1 MNKKVFFAI
10 LKQFILPLILLSV
23 FYMTL
28 IYFNVITPYQGH
40 LISYISLMIIIL
52 MVMIFI
58 HEWSH
63 LFMFLAFKVKV
74 NAIFVL
80 GFGMIFKPRFR
91 IIYDFKLLRLF
102 GGIVIPTS
110 IPIEHI
116 DAYRNLKKG
125 YQASLLIAPIMTLL
139 SPVLFFLGTLFL
151 GFELST
157 TMYIMFVS
165 AYYTWVIFPTF
176 FVQHQMMYGDLKAY
190 HNIKS
195 GDILF
200 EMQLISQA
208 MIHGHKDMDLTFLFE
223 QFTQKWKHLDRK
235 QKRNDVMMSLILKGI
250 YQEYIHDRTIIEE
263 MKNILIKNFFI
274 KTDPH
279 IILEM
284 LYVSHIFNDEK
295 LWFTCLQ
302 TLVKHHHDLEI
313 DYYHAWLSNHHD
325 KIKHLRLK
333 NQEDLLYFNYVKNDD
348 TMLFWSYPKRMFK
361 PVVCKL

>member
-1 MNKKVFFAI
+1 MNKKVFFAL

-23 FYMTL
+23 LYMTL
-28 IYFNVITPYQGH
+28 TFFDVIKPYEAP
-40 LISYISLMIIIL
+40 LLNYISLIIIIL

-80 GFGMIFKPRFR
+80 GFGIIFKPRVR
-91 IIYDFKLLRLF
+91 MIYDIKLLRLF
-102 GGIVIPTS
+102 GGIVIPKS

-116 DAYRNLKKG
+116 VAYRHLKKG
-125 YQASLLIAPIMTLL
+125 YQASLLIAPIITLL
-139 SPVLFFLGTLFL
+139 SPVLFFLSALIL
-151 GFELST
+151 SIELST
-157 TMYIMFVS
+157 IMYITFVS
-165 AYYTWVIFPTF
+165 AYFTWVIVPTF

-190 HNIKS
+190 HKIKS

-208 MIHGHKDMDLTFLFE
+208 MIHGNKDSDLTFLFD
-223 QFTQKWKHLDRK
+223 QFIQKWKHLDRK
-235 QKRNDVMMSLILKGI
+235 QKRNDMIMSLVLKGI
-250 YQEYIHDRTIIEE
+250 YQEYIHDREIIEE
-263 MKNILIKNFFI
+263 MNRIFI
-274 KTDPH
+274 KKTLINTDPH
-279 IILEM
+279 LILEM
-284 LYVSHIFNDEK
+284 LYVSHILNDEK
-295 LWFTCLQ
+295 RWLTCMQ
-302 TLVKHHHDLEI
+302 TLMQHHHDLEI

-325 KIKHLRLK
+325 TIKHLRLQ

-361 PVVCKL
+361 PVVCEL

>member
-1 MNKKVFFAI
+1 MNKKVIFAL
-10 LKQFILPLILLSV
+10 LKQFILPFILLSV

-28 IYFNVITPYQGH
+28 IFFNVIKPYEAP
-40 LISYISLMIIIL
+40 LLSYITLMIIIL

-80 GFGMIFKPRFR
+80 GFGIIFKPRFR
-91 IIYDFKLLRLF
+91 VIYDFKLLRLF

-110 IPIEHI
+110 IHIEHL
-116 DAYRNLKKG
+116 DAYRHLKKG
-125 YQASLLIAPIMTLL
+125 YQASLLIAPIITLL
-139 SPVLFFLGTLFL
+139 SPVLFFLGALFL
-151 GFELST
+151 GIELSA
-157 TMYIMFVS
+157 TMYITFVS
-165 AYYTWVIFPTF
+165 AYFTWVIVPTF
-176 FVQHQMMYGDLKAY
+176 FIQHQMIYGDLKAY

-208 MIHGHKDMDLTFLFE
+208 MIHGNKDSDLTFLFD
-223 QFTQKWKHLDRK
+223 QFIQKWKHLNRN
-235 QKRNDVMMSLILKGI
+235 QKRNDVIMSLVLKGM
-250 YQEYIHDRTIIEE
+250 YQEFIHDKDIIEE
-263 MKNILIKNFFI
+263 MKHILLKKTLI

-279 IILEM
+279 LILEM
-284 LYVSHIFNDEK
+284 LYVSHMFNDEK
-295 LWFTCLQ
+295 IWFTCMK
-302 TLVKHHHDLEI
+302 TLMQQHHELEI

-361 PVVCKL
+361 PVVCEL